1 MDLSAV
7 VRRLSTGAKWN
18 EMPVINTFLATITD
32 PFAGRA
38 EKDRDA

>member
-7 VRRLSTGAKWN
+7 VRLLSTGAKWN
-18 EMPVINTFLATITD
+18 EMPVMNIFLATITD
-32 PFAGRA
+32 PFAGCA